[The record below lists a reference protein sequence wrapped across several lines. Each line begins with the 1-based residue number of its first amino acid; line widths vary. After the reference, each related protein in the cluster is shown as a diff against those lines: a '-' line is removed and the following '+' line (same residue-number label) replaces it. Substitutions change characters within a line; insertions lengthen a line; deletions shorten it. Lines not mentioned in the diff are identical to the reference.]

1 MRRDISRSIHLQ
13 GCAPMDPA
21 CAGISAPGLGAMNRA
36 LAEWEKRRG
45 LKRPPYGR
53 FAFSKKLT
61 EPKPKPAPKPKAPRE
76 KPAPKPRAPR
86 PSRRK
91 YDPTIPRSQRPS
103 WIAYRKK
110 YNAEHPLTEEQRKAK
125 TERCRAYRAK
135 YSAEKKAAELQRI
148 REWKRANRALA
159 NRKPDSATP
168 A

>member
-1 MRRDISRSIHLQ
+1 MRRDISRSLHLQ

-53 FAFSKKLT
+53 FAFSDKRPKLAP
-61 EPKPKPAPKPKAPRE
+61 EKPAPKPKAPRE
-76 KPAPKPRAPR
+76 KPAPKPCAPR

-91 YDPTIPRSQRPS
+91 YDPAIPRSQRPA

-110 YNAEHPLTEEQRKAK
+110 YDAEHPLTEEQRKAK
-125 TERCRAYRAK
+125 AERCRAYRAK
-135 YSAEKKAAELQRI
+135 YSPEKKAAELARV
-148 REWKRANRALA
+148 RAWKAA
-159 NRKPDSATP
+159 RKQK
-168 A
+168 